1 MKLNSDRPEK
11 RSRPFRP
18 RALYWITLVFI
29 ATLRGS
35 ASASAD
41 GCDWTGSG
49 LEENGSEEGGVR
61 PVYLRCSQGSVTWL
75 YPRGA
80 LRVLLRYGTKGKEF
94 QGCLKLA
101 GDYSGANIY
110 VERHRSLELLS
121 SGLTAQLQRPQDKMK
136 RHCFESRNGQVALF
150 LEADPSGA
158 LADPL
163 RRQTATFHY
172 DLQLQSI
179 VDADDTHPNALPDP
193 WQECRP
199 CSVKETLELFCSSDF
214 VARGSISS
222 IYNDIQLERTLM
234 TVRASRVIRQASSV
248 FTSHASADAPARWSR
263 RKRKLIAA
271 PSKWKGMDGVE
282 EDLSDPAQDHVA
294 TLHVPLSCKVKI
306 GGGQFVFMGR
316 KRLGDAVLF
325 CAPRLEEWQQWIVQ
339 ANIDGTAQCRLES

>member
-1 MKLNSDRPEK
+1 MK
-11 RSRPFRP
+11 
-18 RALYWITLVFI
+18 WLVF
-29 ATLRGS
+29 
-35 ASASAD
+35 
-41 GCDWTGSG
+41 
-49 LEENGSEEGGVR
+49 
-61 PVYLRCSQGSVTWL
+61 
-75 YPRGA
+75 
-80 LRVLLRYGTKGKEF
+80 
-94 QGCLKLA
+94 LA
-101 GDYSGANIY
+101 
-110 VERHRSLELLS
+110 
-121 SGLTAQLQRPQDKMK
+121 
-136 RHCFESRNGQVALF
+136 
-150 LEADPSGA
+150 
-158 LADPL
+158 
-163 RRQTATFHY
+163 
-172 DLQLQSI
+172 
-179 VDADDTHPNALPDP
+179 
-193 WQECRP
+193 ECRP

-339 ANIDGTAQCRLES
+339 ANIDGTAQCRLESWYHMQIFFSLKNWYASSLNSSKILLSYLKIACLSLLLPNVPIFLHKERRISLILFQVIVQSRFQSTLCFYIIFLCSSAVYLLRVWCVLSLGFT